1 MKILQ
6 NIWNTKVR
14 GEDIWQNKNRAIWVL
29 GPITFYAN
37 NFITKG
43 FTRFVH
49 RDVFIKYER
58 QQEIVMEEKHSFVDS
73 LSYIE
78 GSGKTN
84 GTNLLGYYIMTSRQI
99 KVLQILLLIKILK
112 KSNYDIWLM
121 IKTYFI
127 V

>member
-1 MKILQ
+1 
-6 NIWNTKVR
+6 
-14 GEDIWQNKNRAIWVL
+14 
-29 GPITFYAN
+29 
-37 NFITKG
+37 
-43 FTRFVH
+43 
-49 RDVFIKYER
+49 
-58 QQEIVMEEKHSFVDS
+58 MEEKHSFVDS